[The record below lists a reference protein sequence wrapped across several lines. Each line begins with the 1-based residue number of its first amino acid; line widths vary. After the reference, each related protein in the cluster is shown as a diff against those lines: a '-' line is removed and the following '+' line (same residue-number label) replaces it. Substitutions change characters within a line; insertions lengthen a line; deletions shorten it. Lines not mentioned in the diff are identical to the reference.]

1 MCPMTENYLHQFT
14 DSSELGLSIPFGK
27 NGDRVV
33 SYNIAGK
40 RTNGKARLAFDGIV
54 IGTMESGKTNFLN
67 TLIINGAMKY
77 SPSELQIVLLDY
89 KKDIDA
95 RMYHEAKLPH
105 ISQLILTQNPEDGY
119 AVLKKVKSIFN
130 ERKELLS
137 LAQKDSIEKYNKHAS
152 QAEKMYRLLIII
164 DEADKLFNNSSEAC
178 MLMQEIITEA
188 RYVGIH
194 FLLSTQKLSNFQ
206 GNNEQLIRNF
216 IGYLYIR
223 IAFSCR
229 FDDAKM
235 LFGECFDSRS
245 YKGIEESGKGYI
257 TDNYAMITQKP
268 GYFQCAYENDEQRHE
283 RVKKIAA
290 FYHKQGYEY
299 KAIVRFP
306 NYQPDVPKQSLL
318 QRNCITLGI
327 ESISGEKVVISIN
340 TAQSSNMLIYALEQT
355 AIEKKDKL
363 LSLYFYN
370 VIHNFSKKTRL
381 YFYDANPEN
390 KLQSELLRSINVI
403 RDFSSFL
410 NSLNDEYRRR
420 SDALDDTIDI
430 ERNEPIFVAV
440 RDIDYLISRKD
451 RFKGLKQCLLELLQN
466 GFLYNIHFVF
476 TAGTIALKTEY
487 DLLRYIP
494 ERFVSNMRSEIIAS
508 IFDKDRTYQFSSIGR
523 HEFWFSNIYTSGEVK
538 KMTPFIIVKG

>member
-1 MCPMTENYLHQFT
+1 MTENYRHQFT

-40 RTNGKARLAFDGIV
+40 HTDGRARLAFDGIV
-54 IGTMESGKTNFLN
+54 IGTMNSGKTNFLN
-67 TLIINGAMKY
+67 TLITSAAMKY
-77 SPSELQIVLLDY
+77 SPSELQIILLDY
-89 KKDIDA
+89 KTTIEA
-95 RMYHEAKLPH
+95 SIYNEAKLPH
-105 ISQLILTQNPEDGY
+105 INQLILTQNPEDGY
-119 AVLKKVKSIFN
+119 AVLKRVESNFN
-130 ERKELLS
+130 ARKELLS
-137 LAQKDSIEKYNKHAS
+137 SNKSNSIEEYNKHAS
-152 QAEKMYRLLIII
+152 PAEKLPRLLIII

-178 MLMQEIITEA
+178 KLMLEFITEA

-235 LFGECFDSRS
+235 FFGDCFDSRS
-245 YKGIEESGKGYI
+245 FKGIEESGKGYI
-257 TDNYAMITQKP
+257 TDNYAILSQKP
-268 GYFQCAYENDEQRHE
+268 VFFQCAYENNGQRYE

-290 FYHKQGYEY
+290 FYHEQGYEY
-299 KAIVRFP
+299 KAIVRIP
-306 NYQPDVPKQSLL
+306 NYQPNIPKQSIL
-318 QRNCITLGI
+318 QRNCITLGND
-327 ESISGEKVVISIN
+327 SINGEKVVIRIN

-410 NSLNDEYRRR
+410 NSLSDEYRRR

-451 RFKGLKQCLLELLQN
+451 RFNRLKQCLLELLQN